1 MTRNTR
7 DSKYLNYMVEEN
19 YKLKFVIKKTIKVKS
34 DVKLV
39 SNVNWFQCKNYYLYN
54 KILIIII
61 IKSNQI
67 SHPYKI
73 RVVSLV
79 TFFSRQR

>member
-1 MTRNTR
+1 
-7 DSKYLNYMVEEN
+7 MVEDN
-19 YKLKFVIKKTIKVKS
+19 YKLKFVIKTTEVKS
-34 DVKLV
+34 YVKLETLTSFRV
-39 SNVNWFQCKNYYLYN
+39 K
-54 KILIIII
+54 IIIYIERITILVLI
-61 IKSNQI
+61 IKSNEI